1 MSAQWSWLLD
11 TMSEPVVAVVED
23 DEQSAGGI
31 NQGCPPTTTIT
42 NYARLSTRRL
52 GVLRVYMRF

>member
-1 MSAQWSWLLD
+1 
-11 TMSEPVVAVVED
+11 MSEPVVAVVED

-52 GVLRVYMRF
+52 GVLRVYMRL